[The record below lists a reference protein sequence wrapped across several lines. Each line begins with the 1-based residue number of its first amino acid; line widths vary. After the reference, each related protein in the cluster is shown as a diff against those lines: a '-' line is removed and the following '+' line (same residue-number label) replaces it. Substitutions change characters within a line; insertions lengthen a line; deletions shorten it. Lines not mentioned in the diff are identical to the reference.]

1 MPSGRSSPSQASVGM
16 SIARTTE
23 AQKSHE
29 TSVANLQKQN
39 QREASRIKDQQ
50 EQEYRAEILNYL
62 KSGISIKQLL
72 NPRDMSI
79 NLQEKTT
86 LLKVLL
92 DNKYSFQQIFDGGF
106 TMTDIVNVLTSRG
119 QTPAEIAAKKTQ
131 ILKQLISSK
140 YPTGYTTNDILQF
153 LISLK
158 YTPEQVFNSGYEIT
172 YGEIKLNLDKF
183 KLDST
188 QKAAFNTW
196 ENSIEGSDKCK
207 LSFGFAG
214 SKSTCFIESATG
226 KFASKKGGRRKR
238 SVRRQYRRSRKVSRK

>member
-1 MPSGRSSPSQASVGM
+1 MPGPKSPTYAGVGM
-16 SIARTTE
+16 SIAMTPAQRQSLDASIAKQKKDTQAYDSKKKEEEKNELKKEILSGLQSGMSVTTLVNM
-23 AQKSHE
+23 A
-29 TSVANLQKQN
+29 ANLERK
-39 QREASRIKDQQ
+39 
-50 EQEYRAEILNYL
+50 
-62 KSGISIKQLL
+62 
-72 NPRDMSI
+72 
-79 NLQEKTT
+79 NLI
-86 LLKVLL
+86 LKVLL
-92 DNKYSFQQIFDGGF
+92 DNNFPAKQIFDGGF

-119 QTPAEIAAKKTQ
+119 KTPAEIAAKKTQ

-140 YPTGYTTNDILQF
+140 YPTGYTTNDILQL

-188 QKAAFNTW
+188 QKAAFTTW
-196 ENSIEGSDKCK
+196 ENSIEGSDKCVK
-207 LSFGFAG
+207 QGMFGLVG

-226 KFASKKGGRRKR
+226 KYSSKKGGRRKR